1 MEVGLSMYE
10 KIRKGRAT
18 RVQQASLRA
27 TENLN
32 ERIGFT
38 SLTPHDM
45 SLAAAE
51 GELTSKC
58 FSLTR
63 YGARILMLSPAVNE
77 MNSYKMHDHVA
88 AEVGTERAS

>member
-1 MEVGLSMYE
+1 MYE
-10 KIRKGRAT
+10 RIRKERAT

-27 TENLN
+27 TGNLN

-51 GELTSKC
+51 GELTSEC
-58 FSLTR
+58 LSLTR
-63 YGARILMLSPAVNE
+63 YGARALTPSSTVNE
-77 MNSYKMHDHVA
+77 MNSYNMHDHVA

>member
-1 MEVGLSMYE
+1 MYE
-10 KIRKGRAT
+10 RIRKERAT

-38 SLTPHDM
+38 SLKSHDA
-45 SLAAAE
+45 SLAAAK
-51 GELTSKC
+51 GELTSK
-58 FSLTR
+58 FLSLTVWEWDVTYR
-63 YGARILMLSPAVNE
+63 LIVNE

-88 AEVGTERAS
+88 AEVGMERAS